1 MKKLYLLN
9 GFLLLFAGQQMAFAQ
24 ADYSRN
30 DRLAQRVAVLSKTYP
45 SLIKSRSLTK
55 TASGKE
61 VWMMTIGTGKAEQKP
76 AIALVGGVEGT
87 HLLGV
92 ELAIG
97 FAEQLLAASGTDS
110 VKTLLGK
117 QTFYVFP
124 NMSPDATEQY
134 FAKVK
139 YGRSGNARSS
149 DRDRD
154 GKIGEDGFDDLNG
167 DGKITWM
174 RIADPNG
181 NFRLNPEDAR
191 SLVPVDFSK
200 GETGQY
206 LLMQEGLDN
215 DKDGTFNEDGDEGV
229 HFNRN
234 SSYGYRNFIP
244 GAGEFAVSELE
255 NRALFDFLYDAF
267 NVYAVVAFGPQNNL
281 SWPVQVNPAGL
292 SKRVISSWSESDAK
306 VNNLVS
312 EKYNKIIGAKDAPK
326 TAAESGDFSQ
336 WAYFHYGRLS
346 FSTPGWWLPKVK
358 PDSTTKQKA
367 STIEDPAA
375 EYLRWAKGKGITN
388 TFTEWKALNHPDFPG
403 QTVEIGG
410 LDPFV
415 LTNPP
420 YQLVEGIVKKHTD
433 FVLSLATMAPQ
444 VELIGLKTDK
454 VEGGLSRVSVKVVNT
469 GIFPT
474 STTIGEKSYFLKK
487 IAVKVSM
494 GAGQSILSGRKN
506 QLLEVIPG
514 KGFTEL
520 SWLIKGPG
528 KISIEAGSPSS
539 GTKMIDVSL

>member
-24 ADYSRN
+24 ADYSSN
-30 DRLAQRVAVLSKTYP
+30 DRLAQRITALSKTYP
-45 SLIKSRSLTK
+45 ALVKSRSLAK
-55 TASGKE
+55 TISGKE
-61 VWMMTIGTGKAEQKP
+61 VWMMTIGTGKVEQKP

-110 VKTLLGK
+110 IKNLLSK

-134 FAKVK
+134 FSKVK
-139 YGRSGNARSS
+139 YGRSGNARAI

-167 DGKITWM
+167 DGKISWM
-174 RIADPNG
+174 RIADPTG
-181 NFRLNPEDAR
+181 TFRLNPEDPR
-191 SLVPVDFSK
+191 SLVPVDATK

-206 LLMQEGLDN
+206 LLIQEGLDN
-215 DKDGTFNEDGDEGV
+215 DKDGTFNEDGAEGV

-234 SSYGYRNFIP
+234 SSYNYKNFIP

-255 NRALFDFLYDAF
+255 NRALFEFLYDAF
-267 NVYAVVAFGPQNNL
+267 NVYAVVTFGPQNNL

-292 SKRVISSWSESDAK
+292 SKRIISSWSESDVK
-306 VNNLVS
+306 VNTLVS

-326 TAAESGDFSQ
+326 TTAESGDFSQ

-358 PDSTTKQKA
+358 PDSVTKQKA
-367 STIEDPAA
+367 FTIEDPTA
-375 EYLRWAKGKGITN
+375 EYLRWAKSKGIAN
-388 TFTEWKALNHPDFPG
+388 AFTEWKVLNHPDFPG
-403 QTVEIGG
+403 QTVEVGG

-415 LTNPP
+415 LANPP

-433 FVLSLATMAPQ
+433 FVLSLAAMAPQ
-444 VELIGLKTDK
+444 IDLISLKTEK

-469 GIFPT
+469 GILPT
-474 STTIGEKSYFLKK
+474 LTKIGEKNYFLKK
-487 IAVKVSM
+487 IAVKINT
-494 GAGQSILSGRKN
+494 GTGQAVLSGRKN
-506 QLLEVIPG
+506 QLLEAIPG

-520 SWLIKGPG
+520 SWLIKGSG

-539 GTKMIDVSL
+539 GSKMIDVSL

>member
-24 ADYSRN
+24 ADYSSN
-30 DRLAQRVAVLSKTYP
+30 DRLAQRITALSKTYP
-45 SLIKSRSLTK
+45 SWVKSRTLTK

-61 VWMMTIGTGKAEQKP
+61 VWMLTIGSGKTETKP
-76 AIALVGGVEGT
+76 AIAIVGGVEGS

-92 ELAIG
+92 EMTIG

-110 VKTLLGK
+110 VKTLLNK

-139 YGRSGNARSS
+139 YARSGNSRQL

-154 GKIGEDGFDDLNG
+154 GKTGEDGFDDLNG
-167 DGKITWM
+167 DGKISWM
-174 RIADPNG
+174 RIADPG
-181 NFRLNPEDAR
+181 GTFRINPEEPR
-191 SLVPVDFSK
+191 SLILADPSK

-206 LLMQEGLDN
+206 LFMQEGLDN
-215 DKDGTFNEDGDEGV
+215 DQDGLFNEDGGEGV

-234 SSYGYRNFIP
+234 SSYNYKNFIP

-267 NVYAVVAFGPQNNL
+267 NVYAVVTFGPQNNL
-281 SWPVQVNPAGL
+281 SWPVQVNQAGL
-292 SKRVISSWSESDAK
+292 SKRIISSWSEADAK
-306 VNNLVS
+306 VNTLVS
-312 EKYNKIIGAKDAPK
+312 EKYNKMIGVKDAPK
-326 TAAESGDFSQ
+326 TSAESGDFSQ

-346 FSTPGWWLPKVK
+346 FSTPGWWVPKVK
-358 PDSTTKQKA
+358 PDTLAKQKA
-367 STIEDPAA
+367 FAIDDPVA
-375 EYLRWAKGKGITN
+375 EYLRWAKGKGLTN
-388 TFTEWKALNHPDFPG
+388 TFTEWKVVQHPDFPG
-403 QTVEIGG
+403 QTVEVGG

-415 LTNPP
+415 LSNPP
-420 YQLVEGIVKKHTD
+420 YQMVEGIVKKHTD
-433 FVLSLATMAPQ
+433 FVLSLAAMAPQ
-444 VELIGLKTDK
+444 IDLIGLKTEK
-454 VEGGLSRVSVKVVNT
+454 VDGGLNRVSVKVINT
-469 GIFPT
+469 GTLPT
-474 STTIGEKSYFLKK
+474 LTKIGEKSNFLKK
-487 IAVKVSM
+487 IAVKINT
-494 GAGQSILSGRKN
+494 GTGQAILSGRKS

-520 SWLIKGPG
+520 SWLIKGSG

-539 GTKMIDVSL
+539 GSKTIDVSL